1 MGRRRSLAVLIGL
14 SVLAPAPAA
23 RAADPASPAAGELA
37 FFEREVRPLLV
48 ESCAKCHG
56 AEKQKGGLRVD
67 SLRALLDGGDSGP
80 ALVPGR
86 PDESLLIE
94 AVRHDGLA
102 MPPSGKLPERG
113 VATLER
119 WVRQGAPWPAG
130 DHATA
135 ASPGSTRPRGGLTDE
150 DRAYWAFQPLADP
163 EPPAVADA
171 AADAAWARN
180 PIDGFILARL
190 RGEGLSPAPE
200 ADRRTLIR
208 RLSFDL
214 TGLPPTPEAIAAF
227 EADNRPDA
235 YDRLVEALLEGPRYG
250 ERWARH
256 WLDLVR
262 YAESDGYRQDA
273 YRPQAWP
280 YRDWVVAAFN
290 RDLPYDAFLRAQ
302 LAGDELDPDSPEM
315 RVATSYF
322 RLGTYE
328 FNQRDVPAQRA
339 AILGDI
345 TDVTA
350 EAVLGLGMGCARC
363 HDHKFDPILQEDYF
377 RLQAFFAP
385 LQWRDD
391 LVRATAAERADY
403 RVRLAA
409 WEAATADVRARI
421 EAIEAPARAAGTKG
435 AFDKFPDD
443 MKAILLKPKAERT
456 PLERQLAY
464 LAERQYTEEGGKLD
478 THIKGKAKDEW
489 KRLLAELSRYDGL
502 KPKAPEPAFAAT
514 DVGPEAPPN
523 LIPGAREPRD
533 IAPGLLAVL
542 RPELATLPAIQPT
555 ATSTGRRT
563 ALAAWLTRPDNP
575 LSTRVIVN
583 RVWQYH
589 FGRGIVGTSSDFGRL
604 GEAPTHPE
612 LLDWLARTF
621 VADGWS
627 LKALHR
633 RIVTSATYRQASR
646 VEPSEAALR
655 KDPEGRL
662 LWRYPPRRLE
672 AEPLRDAMLAVSG
685 ELDLA
690 AGGPAVEANV
700 PRRSIYTKVVRNSPE
715 EVLDTFDAPDASL
728 STALRNATITPTQ
741 ALLLVNGPWS
751 LARAEGFAARL
762 RRECPDPADRV
773 DRAYA
778 LAFGRPP
785 QTEERA
791 DASAFLARGDA
802 DAALVDFCH
811 VLLNANEFLHLD

>member
-1 MGRRRSLAVLIGL
+1 MRRRRSIAVRFFPLL
-14 SVLAPAPAA
+14 VLASATATP
-23 RAADPASPAAGELA
+23 AADPPPKPNPDGLA
-37 FFEREVRPLLV
+37 FFEKEVRPLLV

-56 AEKQKGGLRVD
+56 AEKAKGGLRVD
-67 SLRALLDGGDSGP
+67 SLQALLDGGDSGP
-80 ALVPGR
+80 ALVPGK

-102 MPPSGKLPERG
+102 MPPSGKLADRG
-113 VATLER
+113 IQTLER
-119 WVRQGAPWPAG
+119 WVRQGAPWPAS

-135 ASPGSTRPRGGLTDE
+135 GAPGATRPRGGLTEE

-163 EPPAVADA
+163 EPPAVAGA
-171 AADAAWARN
+171 GWVRN
-180 PIDGFILARL
+180 PIDQFILARL
-190 RGEGLSPAPE
+190 ETEGLTPAPE
-200 ADRRTLIR
+200 ADRRTLLR
-208 RLSFDL
+208 RLAFDL

-235 YDRLVEALLEGPRYG
+235 YERLVDSLLESPRYG

-273 YRPQAWP
+273 YRPHAWP
-280 YRDWVVAAFN
+280 YRDWTIDAFN

-302 LAGDELDPDSPEM
+302 IAGDEIDPERPEM
-315 RVATSYF
+315 KVATSYF

-328 FNQRDVPAQRA
+328 FNQRDVPSQRA
-339 AILGDI
+339 AILADV

-403 RVRLAA
+403 RVKLAA
-409 WEAATADVRARI
+409 WEAATADVRARLA
-421 EAIEAPARAAGTKG
+421 EVEAPAKAAAVKV

-443 MKAILLKPKAERT
+443 MKAILLKAPAART

-464 LAERQYTEEGGKLD
+464 LAERQYIEEGGKIESHL
-478 THIKGKAKDEW
+478 KGKAKEEW
-489 KRLLAELSRYDGL
+489 KRLLAELATFDGL

-523 LIPGAREPRD
+523 VIPGAREPKD

-542 RPELATLPAIQPT
+542 RPELAALPAIIPT
-555 ATSTGRRT
+555 PTSTGRRT
-563 ALAAWLTRPDNP
+563 ALAEWLTRPDNP
-575 LSTRVIVN
+575 LTTRVAVN

-612 LLDWLARTF
+612 LLDWLARAF

-633 RIVTSATYRQASR
+633 RIVTSASYRQASA
-646 VEPSEAALR
+646 VEPSESALR
-655 KDPEGRL
+655 TDPENRL
-662 LWRYPPRRLE
+662 LWRYSPRRLE
-672 AEPLRDAMLAVSG
+672 AEPLHDAMLAVSG
-685 ELDLA
+685 ELDLTS
-690 AGGPAVEANV
+690 GGPAVEAKA
-700 PRRSIYTKVVRNSPE
+700 PRRAIYTKIMRNSPDE
-715 EVLDTFDAPDASL
+715 LLDTFDAPDASL

-751 LARAEGFAARL
+751 LARAKAFAGRL
-762 RRECPDPADRV
+762 QHECPDPADRI
-773 DRAYA
+773 DRAYR

-785 QTEERA
+785 QTEERS
-791 DASAFLARGDA
+791 DATAFLAQGDP